1 MLQNQDLEKLF
12 GSGAEQTT
20 QKQMLLKKIIFIF
33 CITASSLAYTKE
45 YIIGFGSCI
54 DQNYSQPI
62 WASIKDKNVDTFMFL
77 GDNVYGD
84 HPSGDLHK
92 LKKSYLN
99 QSHKLPKWLKN
110 KKVIS
115 IWDDHDYGINDGGGD
130 FKNKRE
136 SQRLFLDFWDIPN
149 SDIRHSRDGLYFN
162 EFIDIDGFKI
172 NLVVLD
178 TRFFRSKLSSD
189 RSPYKPINNPD
200 TTILGDDQWSWFK
213 EALEQKS
220 DLILVL
226 SSIQVLA
233 TNHVFEKWGLFP
245 HERSRIISLLDSIQ
259 TKSLIISGDR
269 HKGGLYK
276 KESLV
281 ELTSS
286 SLNKPTTAAR
296 ISKTLKYIPKSI
308 RDQLIETDELLTEDI
323 YNYENF
329 GLIKINTQSKEV
341 EISLNDINGD
351 QIFSSK
357 I

>member
-1 MLQNQDLEKLF
+1 
-12 GSGAEQTT
+12 
-20 QKQMLLKKIIFIF
+20 MLLKKIIFIF
-33 CITASSLAYTKE
+33 CIFATNLAYSKE

-84 HPSGDLHK
+84 HPSGKLDK
-92 LKKSYLN
+92 LKESYSS

-110 KKVIS
+110 KKVVS

-136 SQRLFLDFWDIPN
+136 SQKIFLDFWDIPD

-162 EFIDIDGFKI
+162 ELINIDGFKI

-178 TRFFRSKLSSD
+178 TRFFRSKLSSNK
-189 RSPYKPINNPD
+189 SPYTPTNNLD
-200 TTILGDDQWSWFK
+200 TTILGDVQWSWF
-213 EALEQKS
+213 EEVLEQES

-233 TNHVFEKWGLFP
+233 TEHVFEKWDLFP
-245 HERSRIISLLDSIQ
+245 HERSRIIKLLDSTQ

-286 SLNKPTTAAR
+286 SLNKPITAAR

-308 RDQLIETDELLTEDI
+308 KVQLIETDKLLTTDI

-341 EISLNDINGD
+341 EVSLNDINGD

>member
-1 MLQNQDLEKLF
+1 
-12 GSGAEQTT
+12 
-20 QKQMLLKKIIFIF
+20 MLLKKIIFIF
-33 CITASSLAYTKE
+33 CIFATNLAYSKE

-62 WASIKDKNVDTFMFL
+62 WASINDKNVDTFIFL

-84 HPSGDLHK
+84 HPSGKLDK
-92 LKKSYLN
+92 LKKSYLS

-110 KKVIS
+110 KKVVS

-136 SQRLFLDFWDIPN
+136 SQKIFLDFWDIPD

-162 EFIDIDGFKI
+162 ELINIDGFKI

-178 TRFFRSKLSSD
+178 TRFFRSKLSSNK
-189 RSPYKPINNPD
+189 SPYTPTNNLD
-200 TTILGDDQWSWFK
+200 TTILGDVQWSWF
-213 EALEQKS
+213 EEVLEQES

-233 TNHVFEKWGLFP
+233 TEHVFEKWDLFP
-245 HERSRIISLLDSIQ
+245 HERSRIIKLLDSTQ

-286 SLNKPTTAAR
+286 SLNKPITAAR

-308 RDQLIETDELLTEDI
+308 KVQLIETDKLLTTDI

-341 EISLNDINGD
+341 EVSLNDINGD
-351 QIFSSK
+351 EIFSSK